1 MSVMRLDS
9 VILCSRPISLRP
21 LQKSS
26 SRLTLVL
33 WPAITIDRL
42 TTANCI
48 VVSSVHFF
56 HTNHRNATERL
67 NSQLSTTSPRVAQFN
82 IAQRH
87 QIISDGRQIWN
98 FAQPA
103 RKSRYRPKT
112 FSTIKTTS
120 TLLHRSSRLA
130 GREGRYSTVSYER

>member
-26 SRLTLVL
+26 SKLTLVL

-56 HTNHRNATERL
+56 YTNRRNAIERL
-67 NSQLSTTSPRVAQFN
+67 NYHLSTTSRSAAQFN

-87 QIISDGRQIWN
+87 QIIGGGRQN
-98 FAQPA
+98 FSQPA
-103 RKSRYRPKT
+103 LRA
-112 FSTIKTTS
+112 TIVLKHSLQFKTTV
-120 TLLHRSSRLA
+120 TLLRRSSRLPD
-130 GREGRYSTVSYER
+130 REGRHSIVSYER